1 VDSIELGHPIPDMP
15 VSRPGRDSSTLLDRT
30 RTLAGSQVRRLPGGA
45 RVAELWTGSDRLTLT
60 ASGDLDAFDQHAVIN
75 LVTDGVLRGGR
86 HVTVDAREATF
97 IDTAVLRAL
106 LRCRHFLKRS
116 GGTLTVSGLRPSLDL
131 VWRLLNGE
139 APIREWRQE
148 LDSGGLGWPGTPTA
162 TGGTD
167 E

>member
-1 VDSIELGHPIPDMP
+1 VDTVELGHPIPDMP
-15 VSRPGRDSSTLLDRT
+15 ASRPGCDSRTPLDRT
-30 RTLAGSQVRRLPGGA
+30 RTLVGTPVRRLPGGA
-45 RVAELWTGSDRLTLT
+45 RVAEQWTGSERLTLT

-75 LVTDGVLRGGR
+75 LVTDGILRGGR

-106 LRCRHFLKRS
+106 LQCRHFLKRS

-139 APIREWRQE
+139 AAIPESRHA
-148 LDSGGLGWPGTPTA
+148 LDPGGVGWPGTPA
-162 TGGTD
+162 AIGGAD